1 MTNAAHSFTADS
13 SGTVSTYSGSGTS
26 IEVYKG
32 GTELNSVTG
41 TPTAGQFSVSVSASN
56 ITAGTTS
63 VTGNPFTIGD
73 HNSMTADTAV
83 VTYTLNIENLVTGTQ
98 KQTFSKSSA
107 GTNGAPG
114 ATGDDGLRT
123 IQGYLYYESTGVQPS
138 APSGN
143 TYTFSTGKVSGTSIN
158 DVGTTNVWK
167 NSPNTQDA
175 TSSNTYYTIRY
186 YGTEASTGSSTIS
199 VSYSNV
205 VQHTSFT
212 GVVTF
217 SSGTLTDGSSSFDPD
232 DKLGS
237 GEAATD
243 INSNVTTIDGG
254 KITANSIQVDRLTAG
269 AKTVASGR
277 DFYLGTGQVFN
288 VYTTVVGGV
297 ATAAAT
303 SGIAGQ
309 ASNGFGVIGV
319 GNGSNGSGAFFIN
332 NVYGYNCILA
342 TDRSALQCVGDGGSL
357 TVGGTYT
364 TYPNEF
370 TGDVGITGGSLTV
383 ANSITTSSVG
393 SFGSLISVGTL
404 SVFSN
409 ANFGGGY
416 GSSGVT
422 LYSTGSGSFNGNL
435 IVDGSITAGS
445 FNPTSLNVGG
455 GYGSTGVTLSSAG
468 SGSFNGNVIV
478 DGTIS
483 SGSTATF
490 GGSTYIG
497 GGYGS
502 TGITLQ
508 SDGTGFFNGNLIVDG
523 SITAGGNITAYSD
536 AKLKENLEVIPNA
549 LEKVSTLTGY
559 TFDRVDTGESQTGLI
574 AQDVLKVLPEAV
586 GHAEDGTLTLAY
598 GNLVGLLVE
607 AIKELKEEIEE
618 LKNGSSN

>member
-1 MTNAAHSFTADS
+1 M
-13 SGTVSTYSGSGTS
+13 
-26 IEVYKG
+26 
-32 GTELNSVTG
+32 
-41 TPTAGQFSVSVSASN
+41 
-56 ITAGTTS
+56 
-63 VTGNPFTIGD
+63 
-73 HNSMTADTAV
+73 
-83 VTYTLNIENLVTGTQ
+83 
-98 KQTFSKSSA
+98 
-107 GTNGAPG
+107 
-114 ATGDDGLRT
+114 
-123 IQGYLYYESTGVQPS
+123 
-138 APSGN
+138 
-143 TYTFSTGKVSGTSIN
+143 
-158 DVGTTNVWK
+158 
-167 NSPNTQDA
+167 
-175 TSSNTYYTIRY
+175 
-186 YGTEASTGSSTIS
+186 
-199 VSYSNV
+199 
-205 VQHTSFT
+205 
-212 GVVTF
+212 
-217 SSGTLTDGSSSFDPD
+217 TDGSTSFDPD
-232 DKLGS
+232 TKLGS
-237 GEAATD
+237 GEAAAD

-254 KITANSIQVDRLTAG
+254 KITTNSIEVDRLRAG

-277 DFYLGTGQVFN
+277 DFYLGSGQVFN

-319 GNGSNGSGAFFIN
+319 GDGGGSGAFFIN

-342 TDRSALQCVGDGGSL
+342 TDGSALQCVGDGGSL

-364 TYPNEF
+364 TYPNQF

-416 GSSGVT
+416 GTSGVT

-455 GYGSTGVTLSSAG
+455 GYGSSGVTLSSTG

-536 AKLKENLEVIPNA
+536 AKLKENLEAIPNA
-549 LEKVSTLTGY
+549 LAKVQALTGY
-559 TFDRVDTGESQTGLI
+559 TFDRKDTGERQTGLI
-574 AQDVLKVLPEAV
+574 AQDVEKVLPEAV
-586 GHAEDGTLTLAY
+586 GENNGTMTLAY

-607 AIKELKEEIEE
+607 AIKELKAEVEE